1 MAGCDPMADPREES
15 EPLLSRT
22 RGGSA
27 RHFPAGVSSCHSV
40 QVGPGEPRPGEG
52 PGRAGV
58 ARGVPPAR
66 AASLLSLRARIA
78 PPAGVRAGPG
88 GAARQGAAFPRAG
101 RLRRADPGP
110 GQGAGFSQILRGRA
124 LPPTDR
130 AETPRSAQGQ
140 PAPCSPHGS
149 PGASC
154 FPWIALVIP
163 RRKHFRF
170 PQFLRGK

>member
-27 RHFPAGVSSCHSV
+27 RHSPAGVPSCHSI
-40 QVGPGEPRPGEG
+40 QVGPGEPRTGEG

-66 AASLLSLRARIA
+66 AASLLSLGARPA

-88 GAARQGAAFPRAG
+88 GAAAPCGPRPRPGRGLQPDTAG
-101 RLRRADPGP
+101 SR
-110 GQGAGFSQILRGRA
+110 
-124 LPPTDR
+124 
-130 AETPRSAQGQ
+130 
-140 PAPCSPHGS
+140 PAPDRSGSDASLS
-149 PGASC
+149 PGAASPLQPPR
-154 FPWIALVIP
+154 FARGLVLSVD
-163 RRKHFRF
+163 R
-170 PQFLRGK
+170 LGDS